1 LTIHKPSFIRENGT
15 GPVAPPTDPLPS
27 DSVATD
33 SVATDSVVVDSVVVD
48 SVVVDSV
55 AADSDSK
62 GSVGGGLCMWARD
75 YISGPIAPAGP

>member
-27 DSVATD
+27 DSV
-33 SVATDSVVVDSVVVD
+33 VVDSVAVD
-48 SVVVDSV
+48 SVEVDSV